1 MAYWHGKV
9 VVVTGASSGLGR
21 ALASTFAAM
30 GATVVLTARTAETLA
45 QATAEICAAGG
56 NAVDVPTDVTVDES
70 VASLF
75 DEVRR
80 RFGRLDALV
89 NNAGRSMRRAIQDT
103 TPEDFRE
110 LLDLNLLGVV
120 RCTRA
125 ALPMLLESRGHL
137 VNIGSLAGK
146 AAARY
151 IGAYPAS
158 KFALTAYT
166 QQLRL
171 ELGGQ
176 GLHVLLVCPG
186 PIAREQ
192 QRNYL
197 DPTTRGE
204 ELERLPP
211 SARLPGAGTKAR
223 PVAPDR
229 LAAAIVR
236 ACERRQCELIW
247 PPIARWLFAVQQLSP
262 RLGDWLIRRFT

>member
-1 MAYWHGKV
+1 MSYWHGKV

-21 ALASTFAAM
+21 ALAAAFAAM
-30 GATVVLTARTAETLA
+30 GATVVLAARGAEALA
-45 QATAEICAAGG
+45 AAAAEISAAGG
-56 NAVDVPTDVTVDES
+56 NALHLIADVTVEES
-70 VASLF
+70 VTALF

-80 RFGRLDALV
+80 RLGRLDVLV
-89 NNAGRSMRRAIQDT
+89 NNAGRSMRRAIQHT
-103 TPEDFRE
+103 TPEDFRD
-110 LLDLNLLGVV
+110 LLELNLLGVV

-158 KFALTAYT
+158 KFAVTAYT

-171 ELGGQ
+171 ELGPQ

-186 PIAREQ
+186 PIARPQ
-192 QRNYL
+192 QRSYAE
-197 DPTTRGE
+197 PTAHGDD
-204 ELERLPP
+204 LERLPP
-211 SARLPGAGTKAR
+211 AARLPGAGTKVR
-223 PVAPDR
+223 PIAPER

-236 ACERRQCELIW
+236 ACEKRQCELIW

-262 RLGDWLIRRFT
+262 RLGDWLIRKLT